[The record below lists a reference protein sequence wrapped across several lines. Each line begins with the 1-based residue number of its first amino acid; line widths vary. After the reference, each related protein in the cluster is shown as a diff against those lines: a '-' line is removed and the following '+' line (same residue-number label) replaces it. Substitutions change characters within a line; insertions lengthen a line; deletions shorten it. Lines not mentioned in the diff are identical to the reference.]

1 MNIVN
6 ITIKVAS
13 EEITISLDEARKLY
27 NELNAL
33 FGQKPFP
40 YDWSQPFQPVI
51 QPTTVP
57 NPVWYTTSNKEI
69 NNVNT

>member
-13 EEITISLDEARKLY
+13 EEITISLDEAKKLY

-33 FGQKPFP
+33 FGAVKAPN
-40 YDWSQPFQPVI
+40 YDWSLPIQPVTA
-51 QPTTVP
+51 PTVIPT
-57 NPVWYTTSNKEI
+57 WYTTSSKEI